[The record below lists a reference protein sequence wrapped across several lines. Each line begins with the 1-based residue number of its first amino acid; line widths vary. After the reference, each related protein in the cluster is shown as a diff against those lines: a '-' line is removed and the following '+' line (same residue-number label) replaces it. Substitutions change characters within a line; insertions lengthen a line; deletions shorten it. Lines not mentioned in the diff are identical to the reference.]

1 MTERNCLGPGWLV
14 RATAV
19 QSWQGQLM
27 SGGRGCAAQQ
37 CLHSLSLHQ
46 WLHTAAALL
55 CRPLGAMWT
64 RVCRSMFSEWCRPG
78 WLGAL
83 LSGESWQGNVA
94 MLPFTCVRIFA
105 HSVGCSV
112 QQRSLS
118 LSLYPSPFVSSR
130 KRSVCRLL
138 IPILS
143 FHLCTKTLKKNI
155 AFSNVVADVRTI

>member
-14 RATAV
+14 RATAA

-46 WLHTAAALL
+46 WLRTAAALL

-112 QQRSLS
+112 QQLS
-118 LSLYPSPFVSSR
+118 LSFSLPLSLRFFKKKKCLQASHPHPVFSFMHKNSQ
-130 KRSVCRLL
+130 KKHCLL
-138 IPILS
+138 
-143 FHLCTKTLKKNI
+143 
-155 AFSNVVADVRTI
+155 